1 MLYRPYV
8 KAAPGLLAFTSGQ
21 LPIVPDQEDLP
32 GSFAEQAAAALA
44 NVLKLVESENG
55 SKSNFVKLTIFMT
68 DLSYFD
74 EFNQIYAKFF
84 EGITPPARTC
94 IEVSRLP
101 RNALL
106 EIEAVFSL

>member
-8 KAAPGLLAFTSGQ
+8 KIAPGFMAFTSGQ
-21 LPIVPDQEDLP
+21 LPVVPGQEELP
-32 GSFAEQAAAALA
+32 ASFAEQAAAALE
-44 NVLKLVESENG
+44 NVLKIVESENG
-55 SKSNFVKLTIFMT
+55 SKNNFVKLTIFMT

-84 EGITPPARTC
+84 EGFTPPARTC

-101 RNALL
+101 RNAML
-106 EIEAVFSL
+106 EIEAIFTL

>member
-8 KAAPGLLAFTSGQ
+8 KTAPGLLAFTSGQ
-21 LPIVPDQEDLP
+21 LPVVPGQEELP
-32 GSFAEQAAAALA
+32 AGFAEQAAAALE
-44 NVLKLVESENG
+44 NVLKIVESENG
-55 SKSNFVKLTIFMT
+55 SKNNFVKLTIFMT

-84 EGITPPARTC
+84 EGFTPPARTC

-101 RNALL
+101 RNAML
-106 EIEAVFSL
+106 EIEAIFTL

>member
-8 KAAPGLLAFTSGQ
+8 KAASGLLAFTSGQ
-21 LPIVPDQEDLP
+21 LPIVPGREELP
-32 GSFAEQAAAALA
+32 ASFAEQAAAALE
-44 NVLKLVESENG
+44 NVLKLAEAENG
-55 SKSNFVKLTIFMT
+55 SKKSLVKLTIFMT

-84 EGITPPARTC
+84 EGFTPPARTC

-101 RNALL
+101 RNAML
-106 EIEAVFSL
+106 EIEAIFTV